1 MGNPT
6 RPKSQNLLFLLP
18 HLYKRGFMKKI
29 KVKLNSWIYIISAI
43 TFFITILISF
53 VTDRVMGNTGLIAA
67 IFVVLTIVLIGVLFD
82 TVGTAVAAGTTEAF
96 HSMAASKVPSAK
108 YSLLLLNNASKVTN
122 FLNDVI
128 GDIAG
133 IVSGAASAVIVVKIM
148 ALHGDRIEQYLIS
161 VLLSATVACLTVGG
175 KAIGKEIALGYTKE
189 IVNFAGKV
197 MCFFNEKTPFK
208 FIKNI

>member
-1 MGNPT
+1 
-6 RPKSQNLLFLLP
+6 
-18 HLYKRGFMKKI
+18 MKKI
-29 KVKLNSWIYIISAI
+29 KVQLNSWIYVISITTFLVTIIISYI
-43 TFFITILISF
+43 TEIL
-53 VTDRVMGNTGLIAA
+53 MGNTGLIVA

-82 TVGTAVAAGTTEAF
+82 TVGTAVAAGSSEPF
-96 HSMAASKVPSAK
+96 HAMAASKVKSAK
-108 YSLLLLNNASKVTN
+108 YSLLLLRNASKVSN

-133 IVSGAASAVIVVKIM
+133 IVSGAATAVIVLKIM
-148 ALHGDRIEQYLIS
+148 ETDVSFLNQTLTNI
-161 VLLSATVACLTVGG
+161 LLSAMVACLTVGG